1 LLTEQFSS
9 RSFWL
14 AAASLAFNRAMVSA
28 IGVDGR
34 QLASWV
40 VASDE
45 FVAAFE
51 IIAKHGYIQYWQD
64 TLGITLYS
72 MGEFS
77 VKIFPRVYPTTQRA
91 IVGWLERS
99 KPNARLTCRFGPADS
114 DPG

>member
-1 LLTEQFSS
+1 
-9 RSFWL
+9 
-14 AAASLAFNRAMVSA
+14 MVSA